1 MRHYLN
7 DIEIAPRN
15 LLDIGVVSDFTDR
28 PSELELN
35 VDKLV
40 LPREALSIIQ
50 GHIQSQGVFEGIP
63 YRVEMSQGISL
74 DYFVDLTEDAIFRS
88 YEIEVKIKRR
98 NAKDSFFD
106 RAAGTSFELMKKK
119 GVQFQFIDVPY
130 VIIRD
135 NQAEVTLTLSISL
148 YVMTKELISAIKD
161 LAIAVAAFIN
171 AFTPNTGVP
180 PSLDTGDIIA
190 LGLKAV
196 AQLVYTAAILVALIK
211 LAQQL
216 FDILFPKLRYYK
228 ACKVKELLSK
238 GCQYLGYSFQ
248 STLLDGI
255 SGLTI
260 LPVPI
265 VKEKRSIF
273 EYLENDLNFSF
284 TKGYPTAQDTTPT
297 LSDLLTAMENQFNAR
312 TKVVNGV
319 VQLERRD
326 YWQNFSTAQILPALV
341 IQDERQDEYTLNT
354 SEVWKR
360 YYIHYQVDYSDLHTL
375 DFYDPTD
382 AEYSTEPTNV
392 INPDLVSIKGL
403 NDVNIPF
410 ALGTR
415 KEKLTFAEAYAKFLF
430 ASIDEITSLFGGGT
444 NLTGSIT
451 NRIGVLKLSQQFYG
465 TTKILYLIGQK
476 QPANYTNF
484 LAAKEL
490 WNKYHYINQIQL
502 NDFQIRN
509 DVRTT
514 ISTVDFVTLLD
525 NNYAEIEGEV
535 CEILRIE
542 YMDERSRALISYK
555 RPFDYAD
562 GKVSTL
568 VINE

>member
-15 LLDIGVVSDFTDR
+15 LLDIGVISDFTDR

-35 VDKLV
+35 IDKLV

-74 DYFVDLTEDAIFRS
+74 DYYVDLTEDAIFRS

-106 RAAGTSFELMKKK
+106 RASGTSFELMKKK

-130 VIIRD
+130 VLIRD
-135 NQAEVTLTLSISL
+135 NQAEVGLTLSISL

-161 LAIAVAAFIN
+161 LAIATADFIN
-171 AFTPNTGVP
+171 AFTPNAGA
-180 PSLDTGDIIA
+180 PSFDTGDIIA

-284 TKGYPTAQDTTPT
+284 TKGYPTAQDTTPM
-297 LSDLLTAMENQFNAR
+297 LADLLTAMENQFNAR
-312 TKVVNGV
+312 TKVINGV

-415 KEKLTFAEAYAKFLF
+415 KEKLTWVESYAKFLF
-430 ASIDEITSLFGGGT
+430 ASIDEITGVFGGGT

-465 TTKILYLIGQK
+465 TTKLLYLIGQK

-490 WNKYHYINQIQL
+490 WNKYHFINQIQL

-509 DVRTT
+509 DVQTT
-514 ISTVDFVTLLD
+514 ISTLDFVTLLD

-542 YMDERSRALISYK
+542 YLDERSRAVISYK
-555 RPFDYAD
+555 RPFNYAD

>member
-15 LLDIGVVSDFTDR
+15 LLDIGVISDFTDR

-35 VDKLV
+35 IDKLV

-63 YRVEMSQGISL
+63 YRVEMSNGISL
-74 DYFVDLTEDAIFRS
+74 NYYVDLTEEAIFRS
-88 YEIEVKIKRR
+88 FEIEVKIKRR

-106 RAAGTSFELMKKK
+106 RASGTSFELMVKK

-130 VIIRD
+130 VLVRD
-135 NQAEVTLTLSISL
+135 NQAEVGLTLAISL

-161 LAIAVAAFIN
+161 LAIAIADFIN
-171 AFTPNTGVP
+171 AFTPNAGA
-180 PSLDTGDIIA
+180 PSFDTGDIIA
-190 LGLKAV
+190 LSLKAL
-196 AQLVYTAAILVALIK
+196 AQFAYTAAILVALIK

-260 LPVPI
+260 LPIPI

-273 EYLENDLNFSF
+273 DYLENDLNFSF
-284 TKGYPTAQDTTPT
+284 TKGYPGAQDSTPM
-297 LSDLLTAMENQFNAR
+297 LADLLTAMENQFNAR
-312 TKVVNGV
+312 TKVINGV

-360 YYIHYQVDYSDLHTL
+360 YYIHYQVDYADLHTL

-415 KEKLTFAEAYAKFLF
+415 KEKLTWVESYAKFIF
-430 ASIDEITSLFGGGT
+430 ASIDEITDVFGGGT

-465 TTKILYLIGQK
+465 TTKLLYLIGQK
-476 QPANYTNF
+476 QPANYIDF

-509 DVRTT
+509 DVQTT

-535 CEILRIE
+535 CEILRLE
-542 YMDERSRALISYK
+542 YLDERSRAVISYK
-555 RPFDYAD
+555 RPFNYAD